1 MAVAAA
7 DLSKPSPWL
16 SVWRRPRD
24 TIERIV
30 ATNPKRQVLLLAA
43 LAGISLMLMLP
54 WLNADGFGFTTELL
68 DWRLLTIG
76 AIGGAIFGIVNLYV
90 STVLL
95 SWSGRMLGG
104 RASPAVMRAV
114 LAWGYLPLIVG
125 MAICLVG
132 LVLPAPT
139 VVGSIIAWAA
149 VLWALI
155 TTFLM
160 FGRMQRFG
168 FWRTVAGF
176 ALFWLL
182 GEVLLRV
189 PIRAFLFQSFSAPS
203 GSMMPTLLVGDH
215 FFVSKF
221 SYGYSH
227 YSLPMSLPL
236 FSGRIFA
243 AEPRRGDVVVFRL
256 PKEDSSDY
264 VMRIVGLP
272 GNRIQMIDGQL
283 QINGVPVKRER
294 LDDFI
299 NTGDGPPTRV
309 KRWRLTLPNGVSYET
324 LDLQDNGFLDNTQ
337 VYDVPPGHYFM
348 LGDNLD
354 NSTDSRVLSRV
365 GYVPFENLIGRVD
378 VIWLSVN
385 RSSPDR
391 PSLRPGRMGT
401 LVR

>member
-1 MAVAAA
+1 LKADRLTDGRSVGRTAA
-7 DLSKPSPWL
+7 P
-16 SVWRRPRD
+16 
-24 TIERIV
+24 
-30 ATNPKRQVLLLAA
+30 
-43 LAGISLMLMLP
+43 G
-54 WLNADGFGFTTELL
+54 
-68 DWRLLTIG
+68 
-76 AIGGAIFGIVNLYV
+76 GIVNLYV
-90 STVLL
+90 SGVLL
-95 SWSGRMLGG
+95 SWSGRVLGG

-114 LAWGYLPLIVG
+114 LAWGFLPLIVG
-125 MAICLVG
+125 MAICQIG
-132 LVLPAPT
+132 LVLLAPT
-139 VVGSIIAWAA
+139 VVVSIIAVAA

-155 TTFLM
+155 ATLLM

-176 ALFWLL
+176 ALGSLFA
-182 GEVLLRV
+182 VV
-189 PIRAFLFQSFSAPS
+189 PVETIRAFLLQSFSAPS
-203 GSMMPTLLVGDH
+203 RSMMPTLLAGDY
-215 FFVSKF
+215 FYVSKF

-236 FSGRIFA
+236 FSGRVFA
-243 AEPRRGDVVVFRL
+243 AEPQRGDVVVFRL
-256 PKEDSSDY
+256 PKEESTNY

-283 QINGVPVKRER
+283 HINGVPVKRER

-299 NTGDGPPTRV
+299 ATDGPPTRV

-324 LDLQDNGFLDNTQ
+324 LDLQDNGLLDNTQ

-348 LGDNLD
+348 MGDNLD

-378 VIWLSVN
+378 IIWMSVN